1 MRSLD
6 EMQRISMRNLNRV
19 ISRTLALLDPD
30 LTQEQVNRRL
40 RASERR
46 AARAKTLWEELKK

>member
-30 LTQEQVNRRL
+30 LLKNR
-40 RASERR
+40 
-46 AARAKTLWEELKK
+46 